1 MRDIPQMM
9 PDFNALEAEA
19 LSKYMQGGGFI
30 TEFKVTLDLEKVIA
44 EFIQSKHVIM
54 VPNGT
59 ISLSMMLM
67 VLGIGSGDE
76 VIVPNYTM
84 IATPNAVISVGATP
98 VFVDVEK
105 QTLCIDIEKIQEK
118 ISERTKAIIFV
129 SANGRYPA
137 AGIER
142 IQELCKENSI
152 FLLEDSAQALGSLFP
167 DGSHIGTKGIM
178 GSFSFSTP
186 KIISTGQG
194 GCIVTDSDEL
204 NGKLRELKDFGRSKS
219 GIDIHDSIGF
229 NFKFTDLQAT
239 IGLVQME
246 KIEFR
251 QKRKKEIWALYYEML
266 ADVKEIELFPHQIQ
280 FTCPWFVDSVA
291 QNRDS
296 LKQNLADLGIG
307 TRVMYPPINAQ
318 KAYSQIGSFPISE
331 YIGKHGLWLP
341 SFVQI
346 SNEQIEDV
354 CNAIREF
361 YL

>member
-1 MRDIPQMM
+1 MRDIPQMI
-9 PDFNALEAEA
+9 PHFDSLEADA
-19 LSKYMQGGGFI
+19 LTSYMQSGGFI
-30 TEFKVTLDLEKVIA
+30 TEFKVTLELEKVIS

-67 VLGIGSGDE
+67 VLGIGPDDE

-98 VFVDVEK
+98 VFVDVEQK
-105 QTLCIDIEKIQEK
+105 TLCLDNSKIQEQ

-129 SANGRYPA
+129 SANGRYPE
-137 AGIER
+137 AGIEKL
-142 IQELCKENSI
+142 QELCRVNNI
-152 FLLEDSAQALGSLFP
+152 FLLEDAAQALGSFFP
-167 DGSHIGTKGIM
+167 DGIHIGTKGIM

-204 NGKLRELKDFGRSKS
+204 NHKLRKLKDFGRSKS

-246 KIEFR
+246 KIAFR
-251 QKRKKEIWALYYEML
+251 QKRKKEIWMLYQEKL
-266 ADVKEIELFPHQIQ
+266 ADVQGIELFSHQTE
-280 FTCPWFVDSVA
+280 FTCPWFIDSMA
-291 QNRDS
+291 QNRDLLKES
-296 LKQNLADLGIG
+296 LANAGIG
-307 TRVMYPPINAQ
+307 TRIMYPPINRQEAYAQ
-318 KAYSQIGSFPISE
+318 TGDFPVSE
-331 YIGKHGLWLP
+331 TIGKHGLWLP

-346 SNEQIEDV
+346 TNEEIEEV
-354 CNAIREF
+354 CDAIKDF
-361 YL
+361 YS